1 MENYDIIEKMVGNI
15 RELEINYSMNS
26 EEGKII
32 VILRKRRRWR
42 KSVKLGTRDIR
53 GKMRPC
59 GHVTSVL

>member
-15 RELEINYSMNS
+15 RELEINYSTNS

-42 KSVKLGTRDIR
+42 KSVKLGTHDIR
-53 GKMRPC
+53 GKM
-59 GHVTSVL
+59 